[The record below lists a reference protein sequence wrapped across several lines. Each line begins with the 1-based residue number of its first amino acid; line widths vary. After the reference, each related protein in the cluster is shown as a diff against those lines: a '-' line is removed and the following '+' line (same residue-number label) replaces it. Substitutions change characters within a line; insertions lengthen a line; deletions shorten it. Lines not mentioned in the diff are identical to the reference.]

1 MTNIKHVNSVVDRD
15 FRNRINQLIDVVNS
29 VGVSIDELVVK
40 GVMTTEQY
48 SQLITAINGLVKI
61 GEIGEDTLSSEL
73 RNKIY
78 EVDSKLE
85 RGKVSV
91 NDIDKNL
98 GKIDQ
103 TFLTDELLQQ
113 IAGAA
118 PINATVADG
127 SVTTVKMADK
137 AITNAKLSNSFA
149 SVKRIFTSDN
159 LNTLT
164 NEGVYYKFVGA
175 SPLGLPSELVNEEL
189 FLEVRAWYATSTSN
203 YVIQTLT
210 VNNALNKKYV
220 RIVKGGETPKN
231 FTLLDAYD
239 KGHEVF
245 KETLASGDLNE
256 VDKDGFYLGLST
268 NDYQNL
274 PEEFQ
279 GISFLIRVE
288 SFAQHQGFVI
298 QTLYQ
303 TSGRIDNS
311 FKRFVQV
318 KPNEPNIVG
327 SWFKDTSLSGG
338 HLVDTT
344 GSQYPAIAGKNI
356 VHFGDS
362 LTEFGTYHE
371 IIAAISGATTTSI
384 GFGGCRMANVPPEH
398 FRYKYNEMSMVSISR
413 SIKNNDFTALEQT
426 ANDLKIND
434 NDDNTAQ
441 VQRLK
446 AVDFNTVDYITIMYG
461 TNDYTS
467 LVPLGSKNSNQDTDF
482 NGAINE
488 VIENIQTTYPH
499 IKILFLTPTWRSR
512 MDNGDG
518 KESDTNANSLGHYL
532 IDYVDSILERA
543 DNFKLMK
550 HDLYRNSGINKYTTA
565 YYQTDGL
572 HLTDKGDEV
581 IARAI
586 GHTLSTK

>member
-48 SQLITAINGLVKI
+48 RNLLTAINGLVKI
-61 GEIGEDTLSSEL
+61 GGVDIDTLSEDL
-73 RNKIY
+73 RNKIL
-78 EVDSKLE
+78 EVDSKIE
-85 RGKVSV
+85 FGKVSV
-91 NDIDKNL
+91 LDIDKNL

-103 TFLTDELLQQ
+103 TFLSEDLLKQ
-113 IAGAA
+113 IAGTAN
-118 PINATVADG
+118 INSVPADN
-127 SVTTVKMADK
+127 SITTQKVADK
-137 AITNAKLSNSFA
+137 AITNAKLSTSFA
-149 SVKRIFTSDN
+149 SVKRIFNADN

-164 NEGVYYKFVGA
+164 SEGVYYKFAGA
-175 SPLGLPSELVNEEL
+175 APTALPSELVGEEL
-189 FLEVRAWYATSTSN
+189 FLDVRAWYASSTSN
-203 YVIQTLT
+203 YVIQTIT
-210 VNNALNKKYV
+210 VNNALNKRYV
-220 RIVKGGETPKN
+220 RIVKGGEVPKE
-231 FTLLDAYD
+231 FTLLDAND
-239 KGHEVF
+239 KGHIVK
-245 KETLASGDLNE
+245 KETLNSTDLDN
-256 VDKDGFYLGLST
+256 VISDGYYLGLST
-268 NDYQNL
+268 NQYQNMPKEMEGL
-274 PEEFQ
+274 
-279 GISFLIRVE
+279 SFLLKIE
-288 SFAQHQGFVI
+288 SFAHHQGFVI
-298 QTLYQ
+298 QTIYQ
-303 TSGRIDNS
+303 TSGRIDVAY
-311 FKRFVQV
+311 KRFVQV
-318 KPNEPNIVG
+318 KPNESNIAG
-327 SWFKDTSLSGG
+327 EWFKDTSLSGG

-344 GSQYPAIAGKNI
+344 GSQYPALAGKNI

-371 IIAAISGATTTSI
+371 ILNAISGANTTSV

-398 FRYKYNEMSMVSISR
+398 FRYKYNEMSMVSVSE

-467 LVPLGSKNSNQDTDF
+467 LVPLGSKDSNLDTDF
-482 NGAINE
+482 NGAINK

-543 DNFKLMK
+543 DDFKLMK

-572 HLTDKGDEV
+572 HLTNKGDEV

-586 GHTLSTK
+586 GHALSSK